1 MVAYDR
7 KGSIGES
14 DPIQLSIIS
23 REIDL
28 SSIDTIKLKG
38 HLVKGL
44 QSLAGA
50 ADARVK
56 EHGSLNNSLRNREG
70 YIGQATSSDLRKSAN
85 ALAEEANLLY
95 DKAVTTLIAMPRGA
109 DSQEVAFLARLFA
122 STARLHSR
130 DALGNAET
138 FLSLDNQTQ
147 RNAQLS
153 KLSARVTADKGL
165 LGNVRNV
172 AVSLISHHARAVGT
186 SYMRQLL
193 KNQSELIERAKGEYH
208 LKLAARRQGVA
219 LSHWRAIETVF
230 EAAQDRH
237 RISYV
242 KAVDQEE
249 IKLKLAM
256 ETDPPDR
263 VKIAHQIT
271 SWTDRVNRFNEAV
284 HGLLRQDVRSSF
296 RVQRQSL
303 YWNIKNSWSELKA
316 LADEVDQ
323 LEKTQ
328 NEDRSLHARIMAEH
342 HWPAI
347 VADLEARARIEEAR
361 KDADS
366 PFVKDLGQTG
376 RVLDRLLTNYRSQ
389 LAGDDAPNGNAEQI
403 KQVVDLFALLET
415 YHEVVEAAGLA
426 SSFAH
431 KEKWEMVKAS
441 NRGERV
447 RHWAA
452 ASAPWS
458 ILAGHVALIPIPET
472 PWVDSSD

>member
-1 MVAYDR
+1 
-7 KGSIGES
+7 
-14 DPIQLSIIS
+14 
-23 REIDL
+23 
-28 SSIDTIKLKG
+28 
-38 HLVKGL
+38 
-44 QSLAGA
+44 
-50 ADARVK
+50 
-56 EHGSLNNSLRNREG
+56 
-70 YIGQATSSDLRKSAN
+70 
-85 ALAEEANLLY
+85 
-95 DKAVTTLIAMPRGA
+95 
-109 DSQEVAFLARLFA
+109 
-122 STARLHSR
+122 
-130 DALGNAET
+130 
-138 FLSLDNQTQ
+138 
-147 RNAQLS
+147 
-153 KLSARVTADKGL
+153 
-165 LGNVRNV
+165 
-172 AVSLISHHARAVGT
+172 
-186 SYMRQLL
+186 
-193 KNQSELIERAKGEYH
+193 
-208 LKLAARRQGVA
+208 RQGVA
-219 LSHWRAIETVF
+219 LSHWRAIESVF

-242 KAVDQEE
+242 KAVNQEE

-256 ETDPPDR
+256 ENEPPDR

-284 HGLLRQDVRSSF
+284 HVLLRQDVRSSF

-316 LADEVDQ
+316 LADEVDH

-389 LAGDDAPNGNAEQI
+389 LAGDEAPNGNAEQI

-415 YHEVVEAAGLA
+415 YHEVVEASGLA

-458 ILAGHVALIPIPET
+458 VLAGHVALIPITESNPDFSKPRGEAAKILRDLPNQPYAKAIEQEMLSRINNRDQAPKNT
-472 PWVDSSD
+472 TKEITLVQADLQKVLQLLKPSVTEARNELNKVAPTLAELARQL